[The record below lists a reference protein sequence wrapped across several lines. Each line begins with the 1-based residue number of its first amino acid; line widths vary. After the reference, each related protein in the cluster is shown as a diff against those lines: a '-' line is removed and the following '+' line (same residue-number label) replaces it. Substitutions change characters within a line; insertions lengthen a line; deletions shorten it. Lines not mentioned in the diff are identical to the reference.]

1 MSDPQTGN
9 ILLAIPTRG
18 SDTGTWDLPVNGDFN
33 SIDGHFGGVV
43 TVGLT
48 NVNVTLTAPTG
59 TATPSPGPTQ
69 AENAVVRLTGTLS
82 GNVQITLPL
91 PGPII
96 VENLTTGAF
105 VVSFRAVGSGE
116 IIATAQGTRKAIYND
131 GTNVRFVGGPDPGA
145 QELWASLSAIP
156 AWVSACTVKPWLL
169 CDGSIYNFSDYPYLG
184 AMFGATFGGNG
195 STTFGVPDLRGRVPL
210 AYDGTGT
217 RITTAGCGINGQTL
231 GAAGGLQ
238 TSSILRTD
246 LPNTSVTVTITDPG
260 HPHTIQ
266 GQQVNVANGSVPL
279 VGFVSGGSP
288 IANSGIVNSNT
299 TGITAAFNLNGAAT
313 QTFPANVQ
321 PSQVNGIWVVHT

>member
-1 MSDPQTGN
+1 MSDPQTVN
-9 ILLAIPTRG
+9 ILLTTPNRG
-18 SDTGTWDLPVNGDFN
+18 ADVGTWDLPVNNDFN

-43 TVGLT
+43 TIGLT
-48 NVNVTLTAPTG
+48 NANVTLTSPTG
-59 TATPSPGPTQ
+59 TPTPSAGPTQ
-69 AENAVVRLTGTLS
+69 AENAVVRLTGALS

-96 VENLTTGAF
+96 IENLTTGAF

-116 IIATAQGTRKAIYND
+116 IVATAQGTRKTVYND

-156 AWVSACTVKPWLL
+156 AWVTSCTIKPWLL

-217 RITTAGCGINGQTL
+217 RITVAGSGINGQTI

-238 TSSILRTD
+238 TSSIARTD
-246 LPNTSVTVTITDPG
+246 LPNVTIAPTVTDPG
-260 HPHTIQ
+260 HAHVLPSQAQAST
-266 GQQVNVANGSVPL
+266 GAPFGSTV
-279 VGFVSGGSP
+279 GGSDLSKSTSS
-288 IANSGIVNSNT
+288 AVTS
-299 TGITAAFNLNGAAT
+299 ITVSFALNGGVT

-321 PSQVNGIWVVHT
+321 PSQVNGIWVVKT